1 MTDASLGSGLHQ
13 LSASEAAALIAAR
26 EITSEE
32 LVSACLERIEETE
45 PAIEAWE
52 FYDPDLVLEKARVR
66 DAAELRGVLHGV
78 PVGLKDIIDTAAM
91 PTGYGTP
98 IYDGHRPSVDAGC
111 VTLLEAAG
119 AVILG
124 KTVTTELAT
133 WHPNKTRNP
142 HNPEHTPGGSSSGSA
157 ASVAARQV
165 PLALGTQTV
174 GSTIRPGAFC
184 GVLSMKATLDAIDLQ
199 GVRRTSMRLDT
210 LGLFARTPADLRL
223 QLVVLGGLDAAK
235 GAPGGPLRVALVRTP
250 WWSQAD
256 AHSQAAVERA
266 AEVLRAQGAE
276 LVEYELPAEFDD
288 LDTVH
293 DVVATVDIAGHCA
306 WEYDEHADLLSE
318 KMREEIERGRSISA
332 QAYDEAVAKAEVC
345 GRLFDAAFD
354 KFDVVLAPAVTGEA
368 PQGLDWTGEPI
379 FLRPWSMLGV
389 PAATVPASLGPNGL
403 PIGVQLVGPK
413 AAERAVLE
421 AVDLLYDGLGDNPI
435 PMPRL
440 P

>member
-1 MTDASLGSGLHQ
+1 MTEASLGCGLHQ
-13 LSASEAAALIAAR
+13 LSASEGAALIAAR

-32 LVSACLERIEETE
+32 LVAACLERIEETE
-45 PAIEAWE
+45 PRVEAWE
-52 FYDPDLVLEKARVR
+52 FYDPELALEKARAR
-66 DAAELRGVLHGV
+66 DRADLRGVLHGV
-78 PVGLKDIIDTAAM
+78 PVGLKDIIDTADM
-91 PTGYGTP
+91 PTAYGTP
-98 IYDGHRPSVDAGC
+98 IYAGNQPRTGASSVA
-111 VTLLEAAG
+111 LLEAAG
-119 AVILG
+119 AVMLG

-133 WHPNKTRNP
+133 WHPNKTHNP

-157 ASVAARQV
+157 AAVAARMV

-184 GVLSMKATLDAIDLQ
+184 GVLAMKATLDVVDLE

-223 QLVVLGGLDAAK
+223 QLVVLGGLDASR

-256 AHSQAAVERA
+256 AHSRAAVERA
-266 AEVLRAQGAE
+266 AGVLGEASAE
-276 LVEYELPAEFDD
+276 LVEHELPAEFDD
-288 LDTVH
+288 LDAVH
-293 DVVATVDIAGHCA
+293 DVVATVDIARHCA

-332 QAYDEAVAKAEVC
+332 ETYDEAVAKAEAC
-345 GRLFDAAFD
+345 GRLFDASFAE
-354 KFDVVLAPAVTGEA
+354 FDVVLAPAVTGEA
-368 PQGLDWTGEPI
+368 PKGLEWTGEPI

-389 PAATVPASLGPNGL
+389 PAATVPAQLGPNGL
-403 PIGVQLVGPK
+403 PIGVQLIGPNGG
-413 AAERAVLE
+413 ERAVLE
-421 AVDLLYDGLGDNPI
+421 AVDQLYDGLGENPV
-435 PMPRL
+435 PMPKL